1 MKDSWEPDLS
11 EMWLILD
18 LGMLYY
24 DHRCYVVEFQHL
36 IASHPRCHD
45 TLSGCVNCKCPCQFI
60 CFGCVVCCVFVLY

>member
-18 LGMLYY
+18 PETIFY

-45 TLSGCVNCKCPCQFI
+45 TLSGCVCEII
-60 CFGCVVCCVFVLY
+60 CFDCVVYCVLLLY